1 MCVYYVMLGT
11 ARFSAVLCGHGS
23 TPESPAGTDYFAM
36 RLSGILL
43 AMLSLVLSGV
53 TYLSLVQNIAV
64 KHHEIMMITIAAYT
78 FFKLGIAVTRAIRQ
92 RKDPAPL
99 PAVIRSI
106 GYAEAAASVRAS
118 DVTATYRPV
127 YYNNN
132 VASLLMDTQTVN
144 FRYTLDGAE
153 RTGQLTLST
162 PSIAYDSVNKQLR
175 VGMSIS
181 KVVLGGE
188 EVKSFKPV
196 HFYMQPSEKKN

>member
-1 MCVYYVMLGT
+1 MTAVSCGNDDDDSTTVPASVMQSLPGFYSNVVT
-11 ARFSAVLCGHGS
+11 FDDKAVLCVMNVEVTTTTATFNLPWEAIFEYVMGS
-23 TPESPAGTDYFAM
+23 GS
-36 RLSGILL
+36 
-43 AMLSLVLSGV
+43 
-53 TYLSLVQNIAV
+53 
-64 KHHEIMMITIAAYT
+64 
-78 FFKLGIAVTRAIRQ
+78 
-92 RKDPAPL
+92 
-99 PAVIRSI
+99 
-106 GYAEAAASVRAS
+106 AEAAASVRAS

-132 VASLLMDTQTVN
+132 VASLL
-144 FRYTLDGAE
+144 RYTLDGAE

-162 PSIAYDSVNKQLR
+162 PSIAYDSVKKQLR

>member
-1 MCVYYVMLGT
+1 MERINFIIISAVCAIVAMTAVSCGNDDDDSTTVPASVMQSLPGFYSNVVT
-11 ARFSAVLCGHGS
+11 FDDKAVLCVMNVEVTTTTATFNLPWEAIFEYVMGS
-23 TPESPAGTDYFAM
+23 GS
-36 RLSGILL
+36 
-43 AMLSLVLSGV
+43 
-53 TYLSLVQNIAV
+53 
-64 KHHEIMMITIAAYT
+64 
-78 FFKLGIAVTRAIRQ
+78 
-92 RKDPAPL
+92 
-99 PAVIRSI
+99 
-106 GYAEAAASVRAS
+106 AEAAASVRAS

>member
-92 RKDPAPL
+92 RKAPL
-99 PAVIRSI
+99 LCRRSF
-106 GYAEAAASVRAS
+106 GASAMP
-118 DVTATYRPV
+118 RPPPPFSR
-127 YYNNN
+127 YS
-132 VASLLMDTQTVN
+132 APCSSLS
-144 FRYTLDGAE
+144 A
-153 RTGQLTLST
+153 
-162 PSIAYDSVNKQLR
+162 P
-175 VGMSIS
+175 
-181 KVVLGGE
+181 
-188 EVKSFKPV
+188 
-196 HFYMQPSEKKN
+196 